1 VTIRELIGGGMR
13 KIAILAMLFG
23 AAMAPDGAIN
33 KVCPIKG
40 TPVKDGGPSSVY
52 MGKTIGFC

>member
-1 VTIRELIGGGMR
+1 MKKLGAV
-13 KIAILAMLFG
+13 ALFLMVFSV
-23 AAMAPDGAIN
+23 AFARDGAVN

-40 TPVKDGGPSSVY
+40 TPVKDGGPSSSY